1 MRASLL
7 LLAGTLSLCA
17 CNVDKQEGASGE
29 QRVMTPGGT
38 DQADTINSSTMG
50 DSPNA
55 MPGVGAPGTAGA
67 GTQPGT
73 ATDNAALAAG
83 NGT

>member
-1 MRASLL
+1 MRATLL
-7 LLAGTLSLCA
+7 LLTGTLLLGA
-17 CNVDKQEGASGE
+17 CNVDKQDGAGGE

-38 DQADTINSSTMG
+38 DQSDTINSTTMG

-55 MPGVGAPGTAGA
+55 MPGVGAPGTGGA

-73 ATDNAALAAG
+73 ASDNASLAIG
-83 NGT
+83 NGA